1 MTIRP
6 YCNTTQNSSRSQVV
20 KIILVSFLLST
31 SSKKHSFFTLQRSQ
45 FPPKY
50 YSNIVS
56 VIIYQRLKLRPILVT
71 AFRTLSFFET
81 YFQSTSFRLQISKK
95 RNPATALFVNIPGE
109 YTNSPFLLSGKGR
122 QILID

>member
-1 MTIRP
+1 MTIRS

-56 VIIYQRLKLRPILVT
+56 VIIYQRLKPRPILVT
-71 AFRTLSFFET
+71 AFHVLSFFET
-81 YFQSTSFRLQISKK
+81 YFRSIFFMFHISEKQ
-95 RNPATALFVNIPGE
+95 RPVTALFVNIPGE
-109 YTNSPFLLSGKGR
+109 YVNNPFLLSGKG
-122 QILID
+122 LPDTY